1 MLWTL
6 RASPDST
13 TRPRLEARALA
24 DEVVVD
30 GRGREQ
36 RRHGG
41 PLGADGA
48 VGEDEDV
55 DAGRER
61 LVGLAAEAVE
71 RDVHPAGPSST
82 GHVMS
87 SVRALKIAECTWR
100 SCSSSESSRIGVC
113 STSWRACSGVSS
125 KRFFSEPMLA
135 CRLITIASRI
145 ESIGGFVTCANSCL
159 KYE

>member
-1 MLWTL
+1 MLVPAA
-6 RASPDST
+6 RASSAS
-13 TRPRLEARALA
+13 R
-24 DEVVVD
+24 
-30 GRGREQ
+30 Q
-36 RRHGG
+36 RRSS
-41 PLGADGA
+41 ATSI
-48 VGEDEDV
+48 
-55 DAGRER
+55 
-61 LVGLAAEAVE
+61 
-71 RDVHPAGPSST
+71 PAGPSST